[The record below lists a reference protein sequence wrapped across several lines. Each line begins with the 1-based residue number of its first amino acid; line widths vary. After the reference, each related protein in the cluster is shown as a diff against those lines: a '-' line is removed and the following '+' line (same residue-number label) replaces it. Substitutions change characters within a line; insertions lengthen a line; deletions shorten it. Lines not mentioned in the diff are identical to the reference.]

1 VHDRRID
8 GETQV
13 FGNAGTLYM
22 NAMTWYD
29 HGTQSIWSQPWG
41 RAIEG
46 SLEGIQL
53 TVLPSQVTTWKS
65 WRAEHPDTLALA
77 NGVGN
82 MEPASKQ
89 RFRTDFVIGLIL
101 DNQTKAYY
109 FKEAEAAGVINDRVG
124 DIPVVVWAAGDNFHA
139 YVSQIGDRTLT
150 FRAQGETLI
159 DEETGSTWDI
169 GQGRAVQGPLKGK
182 VLRSVPRSTAYDWAW
197 QDFYPESEFY
207 TP

>member
-29 HGTQSIWSQPWG
+29 HMTQSIWSQPWG

-46 SLEGIQL
+46 SLEGVQL
-53 TVLPSQVTTWKS
+53 NVLPSQVTTWENWK
-65 WRAEHPDTLALA
+65 AEHPDTLALA
-77 NGVGN
+77 NGVGS

-101 DNQTKAYY
+101 DNQPRPT
-109 FKEAEAAGVINDRVG
+109 
-124 DIPVVVWAAGDNFHA
+124 
-139 YVSQIGDRTLT
+139 TLKT
-150 FRAQGETLI
+150 RKRLA
-159 DEETGSTWDI
+159 
-169 GQGRAVQGPLKGK
+169 
-182 VLRSVPRSTAYDWAW
+182 
-197 QDFYPESEFY
+197 
-207 TP
+207 